1 MNKTKFAAQVAQL
14 TVERR
19 PFVLATV
26 VRARRPA
33 SVTPGD
39 TAVVLPDG
47 SIEGFV
53 GGQCAETS
61 VRLYA
66 LRALETGEPM
76 LLRLIP
82 GPAEGEVA
90 DDGID
95 GAVVEHNPCLSGGAL
110 EIFLEP
116 QLPPARVIITGDSP
130 IARAIAELATAA
142 GYGVEAG
149 AVTDLSQLSGATAVV
164 VASHGHDEEDVLNAA
179 LSAGV
184 PYVGL
189 VASTK
194 RGEAVRSALGLA
206 PELAEQLHT
215 PAGVDIGAQTP
226 AEIAISILAEL
237 VVVLHSDPAP
247 DRPTGEPANEPGAI
261 VAVEPID
268 DEVYVPRSEA
278 PAEEAEPARSAPNPG
293 ASPSAPSAE
302 AGTDAPD
309 ADRVVSRKHA
319 GAAMLARA
327 FAGGK
332 RDLSPA
338 EDIPDPELD
347 AAYAYHDA
355 DEAPAADLAGEP
367 GEGESS
373 LGQAEPGSTVQVAT
387 DPVCGMKVPI
397 TESTLHLDVAGN
409 RKYFCGTGCRVAYA
423 GRHAGD
429 ATTG

>member
-14 TVERR
+14 TAERK

-66 LRALETGEPM
+66 LRALETGEPL

-82 GPAEGEVA
+82 GPAEGEVT

-116 QLPPARVIITGDSP
+116 QLPPARVVITGDSP
-130 IARAIAELATAA
+130 IARAITELAIAA

-149 AVTDLSQLSGATAVV
+149 AVTDLDQLTGATAVV
-164 VASHGHDEEDVLNAA
+164 VASHGRDEEDVLHAA

-189 VASTK
+189 VASIK
-194 RGEAVRSALGLA
+194 RG
-206 PELAEQLHT
+206 
-215 PAGVDIGAQTP
+215 D
-226 AEIAISILAEL
+226 
-237 VVVLHSDPAP
+237 
-247 DRPTGEPANEPGAI
+247 DRPQRPRAGA
-261 VAVEPID
+261 
-268 DEVYVPRSEA
+268 R
-278 PAEEAEPARSAPNPG
+278 
-293 ASPSAPSAE
+293 
-302 AGTDAPD
+302 AGRA
-309 ADRVVSRKHA
+309 AAHA
-319 GAAMLARA
+319 GGRGHRRA
-327 FAGGK
+327 DSCRD
-332 RDLSPA
+332 RDL
-338 EDIPDPELD
+338 DP
-347 AAYAYHDA
+347 
-355 DEAPAADLAGEP
+355 G
-367 GEGESS
+367 
-373 LGQAEPGSTVQVAT
+373 
-387 DPVCGMKVPI
+387 
-397 TESTLHLDVAGN
+397 
-409 RKYFCGTGCRVAYA
+409 RA
-423 GRHAGD
+423 GRRPAL
-429 ATTG
+429 

>member
-14 TVERR
+14 TAERK

-82 GPAEGEVA
+82 GPAEGELA

-130 IARAIAELATAA
+130 IARAITELATAA

-149 AVTDLSQLSGATAVV
+149 AETDLSQLTGATAVV
-164 VASHGHDEEDVLNAA
+164 VASHGHDEERVLHAA

-194 RGEAVRSALGLA
+194 RGQAVRSALGLA

-247 DRPTGEPANEPGAI
+247 DRPAGEPTDEPDALA
-261 VAVEPID
+261 AVEPID
-268 DEVYVPRSEA
+268 DEGYVPRSEP
-278 PAEEAEPARSAPNPG
+278 PAAEAEA
-293 ASPSAPSAE
+293 APSALSHE
-302 AGTDAPD
+302 AAPSVLSPEVGTDAPD
-309 ADRVVSRKHA
+309 ADRAVSRKHA

-332 RDLSPA
+332 RDLMS
-338 EDIPDPELD
+338 EDIHDPLPD
-347 AAYAYHDA
+347 AAYSYRDA

-367 GEGESS
+367 EAGESS
-373 LGQAEPGSTVQVAT
+373 LDQSEPGSTIQVAI

-397 TESTLHLDVAGN
+397 TESTMHLDVAGS

-423 GRHAGD
+423 ARHAGD
-429 ATTG
+429 ATSG